1 MASLQQNNH
10 QQHNPAFVLG
20 NGVSRLQ
27 ADLPTLSHSGTVYGC
42 NALYR
47 EYSPDY
53 LIAVDVKM
61 VNEIIESG
69 YNKTHEVW
77 TNPNRGISA
86 PDNLNLF
93 NPHLGW
99 SSGPTALWLASK
111 NGHKEVFILG
121 FDYEGLNGK
130 VNNVYAST
138 PNYKEKEAAATFFGN
153 WSSQTEKVI
162 KDNPHIQYY
171 RVLGDKKF
179 IPPNFTDEIK
189 NLKHITYGELDAKF
203 PRYTYISQND
213 QKTTI

>member
-1 MASLQQNNH
+1 MANLQQKQPHN
-10 QQHNPAFVLG
+10 NPAFVLG
-20 NGVSRLQ
+20 NGVSRLK
-27 ADLPTLSHSGTVYGC
+27 ADLPTLSNAGTLYGC

-47 EYSPDY
+47 EYTPDH

-61 VNEIIESG
+61 VNEIIATG
-69 YNKTHEVW
+69 YQNTHSVW
-77 TNPNRGISA
+77 TNPNKGIA
-86 PDNLNLF
+86 DNTNLNIL

-111 NGHKEVFILG
+111 NGHKEIYILG

-130 VNNVYAST
+130 VNNVYSGT
-138 PNYKEKEAAATFFGN
+138 PNYKKTEDAATFFGN

-162 KDNPHIQYY
+162 KENPHIQYY
-171 RVLGDKKF
+171 RVLGDKQF

-189 NLKHITYGELDAKF
+189 NLKHITFGEFDIKF